1 MKVSIDAILGSAR
14 KINNQRQVGEESP
27 DGKRGDGLRSDRVE
41 IENRVASRIDNIQ
54 KELREIQTS
63 LTRNQIIRDGI
74 ARLQEDMARGGMG
87 SVAILDETRFEGQ
100 AVLRE
105 FVGQADSPSVLA
117 ARRENIG
124 GLIAGDVAKLTRLQV
139 EVENITAS
147 NVVNGERIG
156 ALVGSVEEALGAREA
171 ASLGSISS
179 LKEETVSRLV
189 R

>member
-1 MKVSIDAILGSAR
+1 M
-14 KINNQRQVGEESP
+14 
-27 DGKRGDGLRSDRVE
+27 
-41 IENRVASRIDNIQ
+41 
-54 KELREIQTS
+54 
-63 LTRNQIIRDGI
+63 
-74 ARLQEDMARGGMG
+74 
-87 SVAILDETRFEGQ
+87 
-100 AVLRE
+100 
-105 FVGQADSPSVLA
+105 LA